1 MSAPANAPEV
11 SGVEE
16 ESGVWLHAIVTGRQP
31 VPDIAGIGG
40 HPVRAIRSGD
50 LTAVVSPV
58 PMSEYGEEAL
68 RRHLE
73 DLDWLERTARAHH
86 LVVDALSR
94 TGPVVPARL
103 ATMYRD
109 EDRVAAA
116 LADHRTEFSAAL
128 DRIAGRT
135 EWGVKGYAVPAA
147 AAPPDEPGGSGG
159 AGVAYLRKRRA
170 QLMAREESQQAA
182 VREAAMIHA
191 ALSGQAV
198 AARRHPP
205 QDRRLSGVDTAM
217 VLNGAYLVE
226 TDRTDEFAELV
237 DALSRQHPAIR
248 LELTGPWPPYS
259 FTGDDDPT
267 VVTESG
273 R

>member
-1 MSAPANAPEV
+1 MSVPANALEV
-11 SGVEE
+11 SGVDEG
-16 ESGVWLHAIVTGRQP
+16 SGLWLHAVIAGRQP
-31 VPDIAGIGG
+31 VPEIAGIDG
-40 HPVRAIRSGD
+40 HPVGAIRSGD
-50 LTAVVSPV
+50 LTAVVSSV

-86 LVVDALSR
+86 VVVDALSR
-94 TGPVVPARL
+94 AGPVVPARL
-103 ATMYRD
+103 ATVYRD

-116 LADHRTEFSAAL
+116 LADHRTDFSAAL

-135 EWGVKGYAVPAA
+135 EWGVKGYSVPAA
-147 AAPPDEPGGSGG
+147 AAPPEEPGGSAG
-159 AGVAYLRKRRA
+159 AGTAYLRKRRA
-170 QLMAREESQQAA
+170 QLTAREESQQAA
-182 VREAAMIHA
+182 VREAAVIHT
-191 ALSGQAV
+191 ALGGLAE

-226 TDRTDEFAELV
+226 TDRTDAFTGLV
-237 DALSRQHPAIR
+237 EALSRRHPAIR